1 MEESIMFK
9 KNFTVIE
16 HKNGK
21 TYETHL
27 SGKRQ
32 EILKDIQAFKDVNSG
47 CKMVE
52 TSKRLVIWDN

>member
-1 MEESIMFK
+1 MFK